1 MDIWYTMDM
10 AVAKQTSHLSP
21 GTQSLT
27 GHSEQRKGAL
37 RRDTTGGALPA
48 RAHRHALLLAP
59 LDPLLPPQLLN
70 EGRAH
75 AFAHP

>member
-10 AVAKQTSHLSP
+10 AEAKQTSHLSP

-59 LDPLLPPQLLN
+59 LDPLLTPQLLN
-70 EGRAH
+70 EARAR

>member
-48 RAHRHALLLAP
+48 RAHRHALLLAA
-59 LDPLLPPQLLN
+59 LDLLPPQLLN
-70 EGRAH
+70 EGRAR